1 MMKNEAFVH
10 LTDALPPDIARRK
23 AMGDL
28 EGAKR
33 LIDLRLS
40 AAGQPELAERL
51 MVERLRLERLPRD
64 YPYDRAQAL
73 TMIRAEWP
81 GCSEEQFDGLVD
93 AGRID
98 WRMIGSVPHYHER
111 FLESLRLYPAQAP
124 GLHQEHTDQTERELT
139 LERLRKNVSLGL
151 DGMPAPADL
160 IERDYQAALRALW
173 DDRAHVVSRSD
184 AAMSDMRDYY
194 TLWAHQIKTPIAA
207 MHLLLHQEQ
216 PDKDALTAELFRIEQ
231 YVEMVL
237 SYQKLE
243 GDSSDFVLK
252 KRPLDEIVRGCIRKY
267 ARLFIIKKL
276 PLNFRETGMTVYTDE
291 KWLAFMIE
299 QILANA
305 LKYTSKG
312 EISIYA
318 EGKALVIE
326 DTGIGISPEDLPRL
340 GERGFTGYNGRE
352 DKKSTGLG
360 LYLCKNICAKLGHKL
375 IIESTP
381 NVGTRVK
388 LLFAD
393 STMLYD

>member
-1 MMKNEAFVH
+1 MLLSYIKRRWKTIAAMAIFAAMFAMVFSLYELPVEAV
-10 LTDALPPDIARRK
+10 LYASLLCVAVGALLLAASYASYRRRVK
-23 AMGDL
+23 TL
-28 EGAKR
+28 E
-33 LIDLRLS
+33 LLRRTICVS
-40 AAGQPELAERL
+40 ADGLPE
-51 MVERLRLERLPRD
+51 PRD
-64 YPYDRAQAL
+64 LTEELYQELVRILSRERA
-73 TMIRAEWP
+73 
-81 GCSEEQFDGLVD
+81 V
-93 AGRID
+93 
-98 WRMIGSVPHYHER
+98 
-111 FLESLRLYPAQAP
+111 LESAV
-124 GLHQEHTDQTERELT
+124 D
-139 LERLRKNVSLGL
+139 S
-151 DGMPAPADL
+151 
-160 IERDYQAALRALW
+160 
-173 DDRAHVVSRSD
+173 DRRD
-184 AAMSDMRDYY
+184 AADYY
-194 TLWAHQIKTPIAA
+194 AMWAHQIKTPIAA

-216 PDKDALTAELFRIEQ
+216 PDKDALMAELFRIEQ

>member
-1 MMKNEAFVH
+1 MLLSYIKRRWKTIAAMAIFAAMFAMEAVLYASLLCVAVGALLLAASYASYRRRVKTLELLRRTICVSADGLPEPRD
-10 LTDALPPDIARRK
+10 LTEELYQELVRILSRERAV
-23 AMGDL
+23 L
-28 EGAKR
+28 E
-33 LIDLRLS
+33 S
-40 AAGQPELAERL
+40 AA
-51 MVERLRLERLPRD
+51 
-64 YPYDRAQAL
+64 
-73 TMIRAEWP
+73 
-81 GCSEEQFDGLVD
+81 
-93 AGRID
+93 
-98 WRMIGSVPHYHER
+98 
-111 FLESLRLYPAQAP
+111 
-124 GLHQEHTDQTERELT
+124 
-139 LERLRKNVSLGL
+139 
-151 DGMPAPADL
+151 
-160 IERDYQAALRALW
+160 
-173 DDRAHVVSRSD
+173 
-184 AAMSDMRDYY
+184 DYY
-194 TLWAHQIKTPIAA
+194 AMWAHQIKTPIAA

-291 KWLAFMIE
+291 KWLAFMME

>member
-1 MMKNEAFVH
+1 MLLSYIKRRWKTIAAMAIFAAMFAMVFSLYELPVEAVLYASLLCVAVGALLLAASYASYRRRVKTLELLRRTIFVSA
-10 LTDALPPDIARRK
+10 DGLP
-23 AMGDL
+23 
-28 EGAKR
+28 E
-33 LIDLRLS
+33 
-40 AAGQPELAERL
+40 
-51 MVERLRLERLPRD
+51 PRD
-64 YPYDRAQAL
+64 LTEELYQELVRILSRERA
-73 TMIRAEWP
+73 
-81 GCSEEQFDGLVD
+81 V
-93 AGRID
+93 
-98 WRMIGSVPHYHER
+98 
-111 FLESLRLYPAQAP
+111 LESAV
-124 GLHQEHTDQTERELT
+124 D
-139 LERLRKNVSLGL
+139 S
-151 DGMPAPADL
+151 
-160 IERDYQAALRALW
+160 
-173 DDRAHVVSRSD
+173 DRRD
-184 AAMSDMRDYY
+184 AADYY
-194 TLWAHQIKTPIAA
+194 AMWAHQIKTPIAA

>member
-1 MMKNEAFVH
+1 MLLSYIKRRWKTIAAMAIFAAMFAMVFSLYELPAEAVLYASLLCVAVGALLLAASYASYRRRVKTLELLRRTIFVSA
-10 LTDALPPDIARRK
+10 DGLP
-23 AMGDL
+23 
-28 EGAKR
+28 E
-33 LIDLRLS
+33 
-40 AAGQPELAERL
+40 
-51 MVERLRLERLPRD
+51 PRD
-64 YPYDRAQAL
+64 LTEELYQELVRILSRERA
-73 TMIRAEWP
+73 
-81 GCSEEQFDGLVD
+81 V
-93 AGRID
+93 
-98 WRMIGSVPHYHER
+98 
-111 FLESLRLYPAQAP
+111 LESAV
-124 GLHQEHTDQTERELT
+124 D
-139 LERLRKNVSLGL
+139 S
-151 DGMPAPADL
+151 
-160 IERDYQAALRALW
+160 
-173 DDRAHVVSRSD
+173 DRRD
-184 AAMSDMRDYY
+184 AADYY
-194 TLWAHQIKTPIAA
+194 AMWAHQIKTPIAA
-207 MHLLLHQEQ
+207 MNLLLHQEQ